1 LDKQSLVQK
10 VLQQSGEVVAKSL
23 LAVLLYLSFAAAA
36 NTEPLAFRVVTELSP
51 PHQTIKDGKVDGI
64 STQIVI
70 ATLKQAG
77 LDSHIEVYP
86 WARSYY
92 IATSVPNVLIYNIAR
107 TPERENE
114 FHWIGPVANYRL
126 GLVRLTDRTD
136 LTPNHIK
143 DLGSAVI
150 AVQRGDFSSLY
161 LQQQGLRI
169 GKELLLSADIL
180 ESWRLLLKG
189 KVDYVVDDEAAI
201 ALMEKQLLQP
211 QGIARFVLAIPQLE
225 QQTYLA
231 ASKGTDPELVK
242 KLQQAHL
249 EVQKTQLYQDVMTGR
264 F

>member
-1 LDKQSLVQK
+1 M
-10 VLQQSGEVVAKSL
+10 AKSL

-51 PHQTIKDGKVDGI
+51 PHQTIKDGKVDGV

-92 IATSVPNVLIYNIAR
+92 IATSMPNVLIYNMAR

-161 LQQQGLRI
+161 LQQQGLKI

-201 ALMEKQLLQP
+201 TLMEKQLLQP
-211 QGIARFVLAIPQLE
+211 KGIARFVLAIPQLE
-225 QQTYLA
+225 QKTYLA
-231 ASKGTDPELVK
+231 ASKGTAPELVK

>member
-1 LDKQSLVQK
+1 M
-10 VLQQSGEVVAKSL
+10 AKSL
-23 LAVLLYLSFAAAA
+23 LAVLLYLSFATAA

-231 ASKGTDPELVK
+231 ASKGTEPELVK

>member
-1 LDKQSLVQK
+1 M
-10 VLQQSGEVVAKSL
+10 AKSL

>member
-1 LDKQSLVQK
+1 M
-10 VLQQSGEVVAKSL
+10 AKSL

-51 PHQTIKDGKVDGI
+51 PHQTIKDGKVDGV

-92 IATSVPNVLIYNIAR
+92 IATSMPNVLIYNMAR

-161 LQQQGLRI
+161 LQQQGLKI

-225 QQTYLA
+225 QKTYLA

-249 EVQKTQLYQDVMTGR
+249 EIQKTQLYQDVMTGR

>member
-1 LDKQSLVQK
+1 MI
-10 VLQQSGEVVAKSL
+10 KSVFAIL
-23 LAVLLYLSFAAAA
+23 FCFCAVFTVYADGPAL
-36 NTEPLAFRVVTELSP
+36 RVVTELSP
-51 PHQTIKDGKVDGI
+51 PHQTIKEGKVDGI
-64 STQIVI
+64 STQIVE

-77 LDSHIEVYP
+77 LQSRIEVYP
-86 WARSYY
+86 WARAFY
-92 IATSVPNVLIYNIAR
+92 IASSTPNVLIYNMAR
-107 TPERENE
+107 TAERENE

-136 LTPNHIK
+136 LTPNHVK

-150 AVQRGDFSSLY
+150 AVQRDDFSAVY
-161 LQQQGLRI
+161 LQQQGLKI
-169 GKELLLSADIL
+169 GKELQLSADIL

-225 QQTYLA
+225 QNTYLA
-231 ASKGTDPELVK
+231 ASKTTDPELVK

-249 EVQKTQLYQDVMTGR
+249 QVQKTQLYQDVMAGR

>member
-1 LDKQSLVQK
+1 MYVAFRLCVVLTTLFISVFVSAQSAL
-10 VLQQSGEVVAKSL
+10 
-23 LAVLLYLSFAAAA
+23 
-36 NTEPLAFRVVTELSP
+36 RVVTELSP
-51 PHQTIKDGKVDGI
+51 PHQTIKDGKVDGV
-64 STQIVI
+64 STQIVK

-126 GLVRLTDRTD
+126 GLVRLTQRTD

-150 AVQRGDFSSLY
+150 AVQRGDFSTLY
-161 LQQQGLRI
+161 LQQQGMKI
-169 GKELLLSADIL
+169 GKELQLSADIL
-180 ESWRLLLKG
+180 ESWRLLIKG
-189 KVDYVVDDEAAI
+189 KVDYVVDDEAAL
-201 ALMEKQLLQP
+201 ALMEKQLAQP
-211 QGIARFVLAIPQLE
+211 EGITRFVLAIPQLE
-225 QQTYLA
+225 QKTYLA
-231 ASKGTDPELVK
+231 ASKATDPELVR

-249 EVQKTQLYQDVMTGR
+249 EVQKTSLYQNVMAGR